1 MNENVLDILMYLFEN
16 YFSEPLEE
24 EPDQRTLENELL
36 EAGFTG
42 AKVRKAFSWLEGLA
56 EQQDGDQPSS
66 GPGPSDGSVRVFTSE
81 ESHKLTRDARGF
93 LAFLEDTGVID
104 ARTREVVIDRVMALD
119 SEEIDTEALS
129 WVLLMV
135 LHNRPG
141 QEGAYVWV
149 EDMIFDRLDGVF
161 H

>member
-24 EPDQRTLENELL
+24 EPDQRALENELL
-36 EAGFTG
+36 EAGFAG
-42 AKVRKAFSWLEGLA
+42 PKVRKAFTWLENLS
-56 EQQDGDQPSS
+56 EQQSQGRPGAAPSS
-66 GPGPSDGSVRVFTSE
+66 DSVRILTSAE
-81 ESHKLTRDARGF
+81 AHKLTRDARGF
-93 LAFLEDTGVID
+93 LTFLQDTGVID
-104 ARTREVVIDRVMALD
+104 AGTRELVIERIMALD
-119 SEEIDTEALS
+119 SQEIDTEDLS
-129 WVLLMV
+129 WVLLMI
-135 LHNRPG
+135 LHNRPD